1 MKTAEEP
8 SERDGCFKS
17 YKALQGLL
25 WKVMKRENHPG
36 KDANQKR

>member
-1 MKTAEEP
+1 MKTTKEL

-17 YKALQGLL
+17 YNALQGFL
-25 WKVMKRENHPG
+25 WKVMKRENDPG